1 MVGLI
6 GTEETTPFQVSVG
19 AWLGLGGDNEV
30 APAVAKLPPAKV
42 LCVYG
47 TQEDDTACNDPS
59 LSTVQKIQ
67 LQGDHHYDEKYDTLA
82 AKLMEAIASRVQA
95 QPAAQ

>member
-1 MVGLI
+1 MAWLN
-6 GTEETTPFQVSVG
+6 GTEETTPFQFSVG

-67 LQGDHHYDEKYDTLA
+67 LKGDHHYDEKYDTLA
-82 AKLMEAIASRVQA
+82 AKLMEAIASRVPA
-95 QPAAQ
+95 QPSAQ